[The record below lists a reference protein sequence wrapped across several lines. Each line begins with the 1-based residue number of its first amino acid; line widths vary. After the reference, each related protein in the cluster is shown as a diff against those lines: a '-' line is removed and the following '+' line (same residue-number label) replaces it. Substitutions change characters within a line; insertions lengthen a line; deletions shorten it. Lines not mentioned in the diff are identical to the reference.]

1 METQTALVLFFVG
14 IGLFVVIA
22 IMRNSAKAEAERIA
36 RIRERF
42 GADADRILA
51 KTIWVGETE
60 EQLRASLG
68 EPLDVDQKVL
78 KTKKREIWKYGS
90 LGGNRYSTR
99 ITLENGV
106 VSGWDVK

>member
-22 IMRNSAKAEAERIA
+22 IMRNSAKAEEERKA
-36 RIRERF
+36 RIREQF
-42 GADADRILA
+42 GEDAERILA
-51 KTIWVGETE
+51 KTIWVGESQD
-60 EQLRASLG
+60 QLRASLG
-68 EPLDVDQKVL
+68 DPLDVDQKVL